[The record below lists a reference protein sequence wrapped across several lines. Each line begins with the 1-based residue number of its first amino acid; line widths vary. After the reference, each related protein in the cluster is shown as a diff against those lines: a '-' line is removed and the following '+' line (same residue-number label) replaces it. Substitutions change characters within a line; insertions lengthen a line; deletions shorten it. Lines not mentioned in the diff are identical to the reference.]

1 MQNNKLKLIFILILA
16 AFIFSSSKEV
26 KEPAEEPK
34 SVEAKVETV
43 QHNEVKSDSSVKT
56 ELPPKETQAKEEKAE
71 TKEVIPETPGKKA
84 EKEGLKYLSDE
95 KHYMA
100 KGSLLFYNLNIND
113 TYEQALAKLK
123 DFGVNGLYSTAMMPK
138 SLQEMGCKAYIPDNK
153 TLEEDA
159 SNDFYI
165 IFKDGKIIR
174 FIKFFAYNLGFYK
187 FYRPDVK
194 NIYPEIWE
202 LEVSS
207 GKGYTYFETP
217 DHYTEE
223 NNVIYRNEIY
233 YPTEATTIIMTRDGY
248 KTYFEEADRRSD
260 DILELGDLY
269 FYDLHIKDD
278 METIK
283 TKLFNNYIIYKGAG
297 FSPVSDLYYSVYK
310 DNPDGFESRDE
321 EVSVWWYKDKIIHLR
336 VPPSDEDTY
345 ILMHHFQRKYKVF
358 EGPGY
363 TGTCYGTR
371 MGRYKYNVWVR
382 KGKDFMFTMEDETA
396 YIENKLWRLKY
407 KK

>member
-1 MQNNKLKLIFILILA
+1 MYKSKVKWSFILTLGIC
-16 AFIFSSSKEV
+16 IFSCTK
-26 KEPAEEPK
+26 
-34 SVEAKVETV
+34 EAKEHKEEEKPV
-43 QHNEVKSDSSVKT
+43 VKT
-56 ELPPKETQAKEEKAE
+56 EITENKTEVKRETQEENKK
-71 TKEVIPETPGKKA
+71 TSIETPDEEPHLKA

-123 DFGVNGLYSTAMMPK
+123 EFGVNGLYPTAMMPK
-138 SLQEMGCKAYIPDNK
+138 SLQKMGCKAYIPDDK
-153 TLEEDA
+153 TLGKDA

-174 FIKFFAYNLGFYK
+174 FIKFFAYDIGFYK
-187 FYRPDVK
+187 FYLPDVEY
-194 NIYPEIWE
+194 IYPKIWD
-202 LEVSS
+202 LEESS

-217 DHYTEE
+217 DYYIEE
-223 NNVIYRNEIY
+223 NNVIYRSEIY
-233 YPTEATTIIMTRDGY
+233 YPTNATTIIMTRDGY
-248 KTYFEEADRRSD
+248 KTYFEQADRKSD

-269 FYDLHIKDD
+269 FYGLHIKDD

-283 TKLFNNYIIYKGAG
+283 SKLFNHYIIYKGAS
-297 FSPVSDLYYSVYK
+297 FSLVSDLYYSVYK
-310 DNPDGFESRDE
+310 DDPDGFESRDE

-363 TGTCYGTR
+363 TGTYYGTR
-371 MGRYKYNVWVR
+371 MGRYKYKVR
-382 KGKDFMFTMEDETA
+382 LLQGKDFIFAMEDETA
-396 YIENKLWRLKY
+396 YCRK
-407 KK
+407 

>member
-1 MQNNKLKLIFILILA
+1 MQSNKLKLIFILILA
-16 AFIFSSSKEV
+16 FLLFSCSKEI
-26 KEPAEEPK
+26 KEPVEEKK
-34 SVEAKVETV
+34 SVEAKIET
-43 QHNEVKSDSSVKT
+43 SVKT
-56 ELPPKETQAKEEKAE
+56 ELPPQETQAKEEKTE
-71 TKEVIPETPGKKA
+71 KEKEVVAEDSDKET

-123 DFGVNGLYSTAMMPK
+123 EFGVNGLYSTAMMPK
-138 SLQEMGCKAYIPDNK
+138 SLQEMGCKAYIPDDK

-165 IFKDGKIIR
+165 IFKDDKIIR
-174 FIKFFAYNLGFYK
+174 FIKFFAYDIGFYK
-187 FYRPDVK
+187 FYLPDSKRVAFDALDLK
-194 NIYPEIWE
+194 K
-202 LEVSS
+202 SS
-207 GKGYTYFETP
+207 GKGYTYYETP
-217 DHYTEE
+217 DYDSYTKE
-223 NNVIYRNEIY
+223 NNVIYRSEVY

-321 EVSVWWYKDKIIHLR
+321 EVCVWWYKGKVIHFR
-336 VPPSDEDTY
+336 TRSSDEDTY

-407 KK
+407 KNKKY

>member
-1 MQNNKLKLIFILILA
+1 MEVIVKKDKLKFIFILILA
-16 AFIFSSSKEV
+16 FLLFSCSKEI
-26 KEPAEEPK
+26 KEQKPEET
-34 SVEAKVETV
+34 KVET
-43 QHNEVKSDSSVKT
+43 SVKT
-56 ELPPKETQAKEEKAE
+56 ELPPQETQAKEEKTE
-71 TKEVIPETPGKKA
+71 KEKEVVAEDSNKEA

-123 DFGVNGLYSTAMMPK
+123 EFGVNGLYPTAMMPK
-138 SLQEMGCKAYIPDNK
+138 SLQEMGCKAYIPDYK
-153 TLEEDA
+153 TLGKDA

-165 IFKDGKIIR
+165 IFKDDKIIR
-174 FIKFFAYNLGFYK
+174 FIKFFAYDMGFYK
-187 FYRPDVK
+187 FYLPDLEY
-194 NIYPEIWE
+194 IYPKIWE
-202 LEVSS
+202 LEISS

-217 DHYTEE
+217 DYYSHTEE

-233 YPTEATTIIMTRDGY
+233 YPTNTTTIIMTRDGY

-297 FSPVSDLYYSVYK
+297 FSAVSDLYYSVYK

-321 EVSVWWYKDKIIHLR
+321 EFSVWWYKGKVIHLR
-336 VPPSDEDTY
+336 VHPSDEDTY
-345 ILMHHFQRKYKVF
+345 ILMHHFQRKYKVL

-382 KGKDFMFTMEDETA
+382 KGKDFMFAMEDETA

-407 KK
+407 KNKRY

>member
-1 MQNNKLKLIFILILA
+1 MEVIVKKDKLKLIFILMLA
-16 AFIFSSSKEV
+16 VLLFSCSKEA
-26 KEPAEEPK
+26 KEPAEEQKP
-34 SVEAKVETV
+34 VEAKVET
-43 QHNEVKSDSSVKT
+43 STKT
-56 ELPPKETQAKEEKAE
+56 ESQSKETQAKEEKTE
-71 TKEVIPETPGKKA
+71 TKEVINETPAKKA

-123 DFGVNGLYSTAMMPK
+123 EFGVNGLYPTAMMPK
-138 SLQEMGCKAYIPDNK
+138 SLQEMGCKAYIPDDK

-165 IFKDGKIIR
+165 IFKDDKIIR
-174 FIKFFAYNLGFYK
+174 FIKFFAYDMGFYK
-187 FYRPDVK
+187 FYLPDVEY
-194 NIYPEIWE
+194 IYPKIWE
-202 LEVSS
+202 LEISS
-207 GKGYTYFETP
+207 GKGYTYFEVP
-217 DHYTEE
+217 DYYTEE
-223 NNVIYRNEIY
+223 NNIIYRNEIY
-233 YPTEATTIIMTRDGY
+233 YPTNTTTIIMTRDGY

-283 TKLFNNYIIYKGAG
+283 TKLFNHYIIYKGAG
-297 FSPVSDLYYSVYK
+297 FTPVSDLYYSVYK

-321 EVSVWWYKDKIIHLR
+321 EFSVWWYKGKVIHLR
-336 VPPSDEDTY
+336 VHPSDEDTY

-358 EGPGY
+358 EGPRY

-407 KK
+407 KNKRY

>member
-1 MQNNKLKLIFILILA
+1 MQKDKLKLITILILA
-16 AFIFSSSKEV
+16 FFLLSCTK
-26 KEPAEEPK
+26 
-34 SVEAKVETV
+34 EAKEHKEEEKPV
-43 QHNEVKSDSSVKT
+43 VKT
-56 ELPPKETQAKEEKAE
+56 EITENKTEVKRETQEENKK
-71 TKEVIPETPGKKA
+71 TFVETPDEEPHLKA

-123 DFGVNGLYSTAMMPK
+123 EFGVNGLYPTAMMPK
-138 SLQEMGCKAYIPDNK
+138 SLQKMGCKAYIPDDK
-153 TLEEDA
+153 TLEKDA

-174 FIKFFAYNLGFYK
+174 FIKFFAYYLGFYK
-187 FYRPDVK
+187 FYLPDVEY
-194 NIYPEIWE
+194 IYPKIWD
-202 LEVSS
+202 LEESS

-217 DHYTEE
+217 DYYTEE
-223 NNVIYRNEIY
+223 NNVIYRSEIY
-233 YPTEATTIIMTRDGY
+233 YPTNATTIIMTRDGY
-248 KTYFEEADRRSD
+248 KTYFEEADRKSD

-269 FYDLHIKDD
+269 FYGLHIKDD

-283 TKLFNNYIIYKGAG
+283 SKLFNHYIIYKGAS
-297 FSPVSDLYYSVYK
+297 FSLVSDLYYSVYK
-310 DNPDGFESRDE
+310 DAPDGFESRDE

-363 TGTCYGTR
+363 TGTYYGTR
-371 MGRYKYNVWVR
+371 MGRYKYKVR
-382 KGKDFMFTMEDETA
+382 LLQGKDFIFVMEDETA
-396 YIENKLWRLKY
+396 YCRK
-407 KK
+407 